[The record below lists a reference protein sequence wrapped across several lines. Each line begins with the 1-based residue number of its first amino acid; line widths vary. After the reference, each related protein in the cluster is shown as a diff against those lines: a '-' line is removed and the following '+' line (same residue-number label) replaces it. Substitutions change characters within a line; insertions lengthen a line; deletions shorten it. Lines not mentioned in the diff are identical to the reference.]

1 MSRGTLAVV
10 IFLGSMAGASM
21 SAIAQETTS
30 IWSGVY
36 SKAQAERGV
45 EVHSATCAKCHGNR
59 LNGAGW
65 PDQPP
70 SPAIAR
76 EGFLKRWEGRPMS
89 ELASFIRDRMPED
102 NPGGLSDQEISD
114 AIAQMLAVSTVPAGN
129 KELDV
134 KSDAASLILIK
145 STP

>member
-1 MSRGTLAVV
+1 MPVE
-10 IFLGSMAGASM
+10 
-21 SAIAQETTS
+21 AQEKTS

-36 SKAQAERGV
+36 SKTQAERGV
-45 EVHSATCAKCHGNR
+45 EVHSSTCAKCHGNR

-76 EGFLKRWEGRPMS
+76 EGFLKRWEGKPIS
-89 ELASFIRDRMPED
+89 ELASFIRERMPAD

-114 AIAQMLAVSTVPAGN
+114 SIAQMLAVSAVPAGD
-129 KELDV
+129 KDLDIQ
-134 KSDAASLILIK
+134 SEGASKLLIK
-145 STP
+145 SAP